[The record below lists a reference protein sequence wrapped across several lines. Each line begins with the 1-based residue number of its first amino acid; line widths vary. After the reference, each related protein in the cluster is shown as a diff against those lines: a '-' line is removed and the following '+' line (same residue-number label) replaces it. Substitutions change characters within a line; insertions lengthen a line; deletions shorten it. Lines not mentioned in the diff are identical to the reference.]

1 VGVVSQ
7 TQLTYVIVQA
17 GDTLESI
24 AKRYK
29 TTVATIARLNRVT
42 KETTLPPG
50 KLLQVPKP
58 PPEPVVKN
66 NAPRPR
72 IARYAFAVHTG
83 QEGVY
88 PGSDKALGREGA
100 ESLSGIFPLWF
111 QVSPSEPWKLQ
122 SFVTE
127 SQMMHT
133 VQQARE
139 RQVKVIATLSN
150 LYYNGGVSGK
160 DVAHQAMTL
169 HREAFL
175 ETLVSTYKQYG
186 LDGIQLDWVDL
197 YESDRETLAEWI
209 LRLGEV
215 CKSHGLLLVVN
226 VPMTA
231 GTQRGPSAGLFPLR
245 PIGKVA
251 DFVALL
257 LNSEH
262 RMYTGPGALSSLTW
276 TEEGIQNVIQ
286 QGVPAQKI
294 LLGIAG
300 YAYDWKANS
309 QVPEYLSY
317 EGAMNRAR
325 QYRTNVQFDS
335 SSQTPMYRYQDT
347 SGVEHQVWFENSSSL
362 SQKITLVNRYEL
374 AGISL
379 WRLGIEDPGLWSLLR
394 YRWGSVKKWQDTKDN
409 TT

>member
-1 VGVVSQ
+1 MSQ
-7 TQLTYVIVQA
+7 TQLTYVIVQE
-17 GDTLESI
+17 GDTLDSI

-58 PPEPVVKN
+58 PPEPAVKSN
-66 NAPRPR
+66 VPRPR

-88 PGSDKALGREGA
+88 PGSDKALMREGA

-111 QVSPSEPWKLQ
+111 QVTPTEPWKLQ

-127 SQMMHT
+127 AQIQHT
-133 VQQARE
+133 VQQAHE

-150 LYYNGGVSGK
+150 LYYNGVVSGK
-160 DVAHQAMTL
+160 EVAHQVMTVY
-169 HREAFL
+169 RDAFFDG
-175 ETLVSTYKQYG
+175 LVSTYKHYG
-186 LDGIQLDWVDL
+186 FDGVQLDWVDL
-197 YESDRETLAEWI
+197 YEADRETFAEWI
-209 LRLGEV
+209 VRFGEV
-215 CKSHGLLLVVN
+215 CRQHSLLLVVN

-231 GTQRGPSAGLFPLR
+231 GAQRGPSSGLFPLR

-251 DFVALL
+251 DFVLLL

-262 RMYTGPGALSSLTW
+262 RMYTGPGALSSLHW
-276 TEEGIQNVIQ
+276 TEEGIQNAIQ
-286 QGVPAQKI
+286 QGVPANKI

-300 YAYDWKANS
+300 YAYDWKVNS

-325 QYRTNVQFDS
+325 QYRTNVQFDAG
-335 SSQTPMYRYQDT
+335 SQTPMYRYQDANGT
-347 SGVEHQVWFENSSSL
+347 EHQVWFENSSSL

-394 YRWGSVKKWQDTKDN
+394 YRWGAVKKWKDTNEN

>member
-7 TQLTYVIVQA
+7 TQLTYVMVQT

-29 TTVATIARLNRVT
+29 TTVGTIARLNGLTRDA
-42 KETTLPPG
+42 TLPSG
-50 KLLQVPKP
+50 QLLQVPKP
-58 PPEPVVKN
+58 PPEPVVKSN
-66 NAPRPR
+66 TPRPR
-72 IARYAFAVHTG
+72 VARYAFAVHTG

-88 PGSDKALGREGA
+88 PGSDKALVREGA

-127 SQMMHT
+127 SQIQNT
-133 VQQARE
+133 VQQAKE

-150 LYYNGGVSGK
+150 LYYNGVVSGK
-160 DVAHQAMTL
+160 EVAHQAMTMYRDAL
-169 HREAFL
+169 FES
-175 ETLVSTYKQYG
+175 LVTTFEHYG

-197 YESDRETLAEWI
+197 YEADRETFAEWI
-209 LRLGEV
+209 VRLGDV

-231 GTQRGPSAGLFPLR
+231 GMQRGPDAGLFPLR

-262 RMYTGPGALSSLTW
+262 RMYTGPGPLSSLTW
-276 TEEGIQNVIQ
+276 AEAGIQNAIQ
-286 QGVPAQKI
+286 QGVPPQKI

-300 YAYDWKANS
+300 YAYDWKASS

-317 EGAMNRAR
+317 EGSMNRAR
-325 QYRTNVQFDS
+325 QYRTNVQFDAK
-335 SSQTPMYRYQDT
+335 SQTPMFRYTDA

-374 AGISL
+374 AGITL
-379 WRLGIEDPGLWSLLR
+379 WRLGIEDPGLWALLR
-394 YRWGSVKKWQDTKDN
+394 YRWGSVKKWKDSN